1 MNSQELMMKASDA
14 LAEDNLQEAERL
26 FLLAADADSSNY
38 LAFYNLGLLASDQER
53 LEDAR
58 IYLEKALGLKSDDAD
73 ILTALG
79 TVYLKAERDSE
90 AEELFQKALESGESD
105 VLCNNMGTIFFRRK
119 NYKKAKEFYRR
130 ALDINPDY
138 QVARENIALAN
149 FYLAMLT

>member
-1 MNSQELMMKASDA
+1 MKASDA